1 MIRKFRLFLNPIEG
15 QEKWLN
21 ERVKEGL
28 KLSKVWRFIY
38 KFEKCKPNQYQY
50 AVDYIGNKSDTERKA
65 YESLLDELGI
75 RYYESKRQLRPT
87 YQLLFC
93 DEIMSLSSPRELTQM
108 AKQEKQRL
116 WEERIEA
123 FLASGQSQRAWCQEQ
138 GLRANQLGYW
148 LRKYKAR
155 MSQSAGKRW
164 ISMESE
170 SHSHS
175 GVSLRIGNIV
185 LDIEPGFSRQVLVD
199 VLHSLMNV
207 C

>member
-1 MIRKFRLFLNPIEG
+1 M
-15 QEKWLN
+15 
-21 ERVKEGL
+21 
-28 KLSKVWRFIY
+28 
-38 KFEKCKPNQYQY
+38 
-50 AVDYIGNKSDTERKA
+50 A
-65 YESLLDELGI
+65 SLAQG
-75 RYYESKRQLRPT
+75 KRQFRPT

-164 ISMESE
+164 ISMEST
-170 SHSHS
+170 SPCHS
-175 GVSLRIGNIV
+175 GVSLRVGNIV